1 MIPVIDLFAGPGGL
15 GEGFS
20 AFRSAGKQR
29 FKVVLSIEKDPSAR
43 ETLRLRSFVRS
54 FSSRPPEEYY
64 QFLRGEITLDELYL
78 RYPTAAFKANE
89 EAWLAVLGDPKQ
101 NTSAEIDARIEKALN
116 HASDWILIGGPP
128 CQAYSLVG
136 RSRMAQERD
145 KLEKDPRHFLYKE
158 YLRIL
163 AVHRPPVFVMEN
175 VKGILS
181 SKVEGSLIINRI
193 LSDLREP
200 SESYGFENNSTPR
213 KRTSY
218 ELFPCANYGNSPFSG
233 NLFEE
238 VGANPSGYVICA
250 EKHGIPQA
258 RHRLILLG
266 IRSDLKVVPE
276 ALPLSKKPVSMWK
289 AIEDLPKLRSKLS
302 KQEDSGEKW
311 AAAVKQFGEVGFLS
325 GDGIELDVWRAVR
338 KFRRKL
344 NENLTSGGEFI
355 SGEDEPEWQHSWF
368 HDPRLH
374 GTCNHSTR
382 AHIVEDLWRYFYAA
396 CFAKVHQKSPLLT
409 ELPIQLLPKHK
420 NATRLDEEEDVD
432 FADRFRVQVKNRPST
447 TVTSHI
453 AKDGHYF
460 IHPDPLQCRSL
471 TVREAARLQT
481 FPDNYVFLGP
491 RTSQYTQVGNAVP
504 PLLARRLAKIVHRVI
519 SRSKR

>member
-1 MIPVIDLFAGPGGL
+1 MIPVVDLFAGPGGL

-20 AFRSAGKQR
+20 AFRSAGKSR
-29 FKVVLSIEKDPSAR
+29 FKLVLSIEKDPSAR
-43 ETLRLRSFVRS
+43 ETLRLRSFFRNFPSGV
-54 FSSRPPEEYY
+54 PDDYY
-64 QFLRGEITLDELYL
+64 YLLRGEITLDELYL
-78 RYPTAAFKANE
+78 RHPREAAKADQ
-89 EAWLAVLGDPKQ
+89 EAWLAELGKAEKNP
-101 NTSAEIDARIEKALN
+101 TSEIDARIENALHGATN
-116 HASDWILIGGPP
+116 WVLIGGPP
-128 CQAYSLVG
+128 CQAYSVVG
-136 RSRMAQERD
+136 RSRMARERD
-145 KLEKDPRHFLYKE
+145 KLENDPRHFLYRE

-200 SESYGFENNSTPR
+200 SESYGFETNSKP
-213 KRTSY
+213 KKKTSY
-218 ELFPCANYGNSPFSG
+218 EIFPCANYGDSPFGG
-233 NLFEE
+233 NLFAE
-238 VGANPSGYVICA
+238 VGANPSGYIICA

-266 IRSDLKVVPE
+266 IRSDLKIAPE
-276 ALPLSKKPVSMWK
+276 ALPLVEKPVSMWR
-289 AIEDLPKLRSKLS
+289 AIQDLPKLRSKLS
-302 KQEDSGEKW
+302 KQEDSGKTW
-311 AAAVKQFGEVGFLS
+311 ATAVKQFAEIGSLS
-325 GDGIELDVWRAVR
+325 REGIELDVWRVVR
-338 KFRRKL
+338 KFRRRL
-344 NENLTSGGEFI
+344 NENLTVGGEFTC
-355 SGEDEPEWQHSWF
+355 GDNKAKWQHGWF
-368 HDPRLH
+368 HDPRLK

-382 AHIVEDLWRYFYAA
+382 AHIAEDLWRYFYAA
-396 CFAKVHQKSPLLT
+396 CFAKVHHKSPLLT
-409 ELPIQLLPKHK
+409 DFPSQLLPKHK
-420 NATRLDEEEDVD
+420 NASRLDEEEDVD

-491 RTSQYTQVGNAVP
+491 RTSQYQQVGNAVP
-504 PLLARRLAKIVHRVI
+504 PLLARQIAAVVAHLFD
-519 SRSKR
+519 